1 MEGVAWRLESDGW
14 TPVLADNLAVYTGTP
29 VPTDTTVPAVSVD
42 IRGTRIL
49 SIYEG
54 YCWRGELTC
63 YKAKPA
69 DVPVPVNHFRNLTF
83 SG

>member
-1 MEGVAWRLESDGW
+1 
-14 TPVLADNLAVYTGTP
+14 
-29 VPTDTTVPAVSVD
+29 
-42 IRGTRIL
+42 
-49 SIYEG
+49 
-54 YCWRGELTC
+54 LTC